1 MSTLPPPATVP
12 AVDPVTTSAQ
22 DATTDPVRTN
32 ATQDLTPESRPEVT
46 EGATAPAAGT
56 TGINAAAE
64 GVPKD
69 AAVVVSQPV
78 NEGVL
83 SYKQPGLVKSL
94 IYSKKFFWFGDEPVE
109 HKYLSDYLR
118 GEKATDIARPNA
130 AHATQTG
137 NGLLFFAKRAE
148 DKPQPQGIINLADIQ
163 DVTKAG
169 LTDFT
174 FKYHGHKHAFQAP
187 NATERDGWL
196 VALET
201 RQADAKTSREGI
213 VGSEGYKSSLDK
225 FAKPGAFGAASS
237 TSRSLSR
244 HKKTGDTKTADS
256 ATPVA
261 AGFGGDAT
269 SDPDD
274 VKARD
279 TKSRSQSRK
288 RASVFGALLSKR
300 EHHEERKEERKAE
313 MEERAEQ
320 RDIRHGNAGMEKRA
334 EERDIKHGKAGME
347 ERAEERDI
355 EHGNAGME
363 KRAEERA
370 IKHENHKAEKAEKHA
385 EKRVERREWLQAHEE
400 KKALK
405 SDGVV
410 NPLPLDAAAIAN
422 RVMGEPVVNAGG
434 TDTEIPS
441 ATSDIPSA
449 NSEIPTATSAQPATQ
464 ASTAATETPLS
475 ETPREAAPRANKRN
489 SIFGNFFAK
498 KETPAPNAA
507 STGAPVSTTADETTP
522 IVPAKDMEPAATSPV
537 APQAE
542 TGASETAPVTDT
554 AAPTES
560 TATAPTTSTTT
571 SPVSPDT
578 TKANR
583 RTSFFSNLGTKKEK
597 KASAVSDT
605 EGTDGEGK
613 KSGGFGGLLRKASR
627 AQGPRSTPKTAPATN
642 GTVDT
647 ETAAPAPTTKETPA
661 TETLTNGEK
670 TTTDVAPTSTSTTS
684 QQTAVQATA

>member
-1 MSTLPPPATVP
+1 MSTLPPSATVP
-12 AVDPVTTSAQ
+12 AVDPLTATAH
-22 DATTDPVRTN
+22 DASTDPVRTN

-46 EGATAPAAGT
+46 ESTSAPAADT
-56 TGINAAAE
+56 TGTDAAVE
-64 GVPKD
+64 NLPKD
-69 AAVVVSQPV
+69 AAVVVSQPI

-109 HKYLSDYLR
+109 TKYLSDYLR
-118 GEKATDIARPNA
+118 GEKATDVARPNA

-137 NGLLFFAKRAE
+137 KGLLFFAKRAE

-174 FKYHGHKHAFQAP
+174 FKYHSHKHAFQAM

-201 RQADAKTSREGI
+201 RQADAKTNREGI

-225 FAKPGAFGAASS
+225 FAKPAAVGAVSK

-244 HKKTGDTKTADS
+244 HKKTSDTKAADS
-256 ATPVA
+256 AAPVT

-269 SDPDD
+269 SDSDE

-279 TKSRSQSRK
+279 ATSRSQSRK
-288 RASVFGALLSKR
+288 RASVFGSLLSNIQKD
-300 EHHEERKEERKAE
+300 HDERKEERKAGIE
-313 MEERAEQ
+313 T
-320 RDIRHGNAGMEKRA
+320 RA
-334 EERDIKHGKAGME
+334 EERDIKHENRKAAKAREHTLSSVEKSVVKRE
-347 ERAEERDI
+347 EREEAQ
-355 EHGNAGME
+355 EE
-363 KRAEERA
+363 KR
-370 IKHENHKAEKAEKHA
+370 
-385 EKRVERREWLQAHEE
+385 
-400 KKALK
+400 ALK

-410 NPLPLDAAAIAN
+410 DPLPLDAAAVAN
-422 RVMGEPVVNAGG
+422 RVLDAPVVNADS
-434 TDTEIPS
+434 TNTQ
-441 ATSDIPSA
+441 
-449 NSEIPTATSAQPATQ
+449 IPTTASAESAALP
-464 ASTAATETPLS
+464 SNVATETPLS
-475 ETPREAAPRANKRN
+475 ETPRETAPKANKRN
-489 SIFGNFFAK
+489 SIFGNLFAK
-498 KETPAPNAA
+498 KENAPPNASLTGPPA
-507 STGAPVSTTADETTP
+507 STTTDETAAA
-522 IVPAKDMEPAATSPV
+522 VPAEDTEPAATSPV

-542 TGASETAPVTDT
+542 TVASGTAPVTDT
-554 AAPTES
+554 AAPTE
-560 TATAPTTSTTT
+560 TPATAPTTSTTT
-571 SPVSPDT
+571 SPVSPET

-627 AQGPRSTPKTAPATN
+627 AQGPKSTPKTASATN
-642 GTVDT
+642 GTSDT
-647 ETAAPAPTTKETPA
+647 ETPAPTTKETPA
-661 TETLTNGEK
+661 TETMTNGEN
-670 TTTDVAPTSTSTTS
+670 TTADVIPNSTTTTS
-684 QQTAVQATA
+684 QQTPVQATA

>member
-1 MSTLPPPATVP
+1 MSTPATVP
-12 AVDPVTTSAQ
+12 AADPVTTTAQ

-46 EGATAPAAGT
+46 QGTTAPAAVT
-56 TGINAAAE
+56 TETDAAVDD
-64 GVPKD
+64 VPKD

-83 SYKQPGLVKSL
+83 GYKQPGLVKSL

-137 NGLLFFAKRAE
+137 KGLLFFAKRAE

-201 RQADAKTSREGI
+201 RQADAKTNREGI

-225 FAKPGAFGAASS
+225 FGKPGAIGPASS

-244 HKKTGDTKTADS
+244 HKKTGDPKTADS
-256 ATPVA
+256 ATPVT

-269 SDPDD
+269 SDPDE

-300 EHHEERKEERKAE
+300 EHHEERKEERKAGI
-313 MEERAEQ
+313 EERA
-320 RDIRHGNAGMEKRA
+320 A
-334 EERDIKHGKAGME
+334 ERDIKHGKAGME
-347 ERAEERDI
+347 ERAEER
-355 EHGNAGME
+355 ELKHEKAGIQE
-363 KRAEERA
+363 RAEERD
-370 IKHENHKAEKAEKHA
+370 IKHENRKAGKAEKHA
-385 EKRVERREWLQAHEE
+385 EKAVERKERLLAHEE

-422 RVMGEPVVNAGG
+422 RVMDEPVVNADG
-434 TDTEIPS
+434 TATEIPT
-441 ATSDIPSA
+441 ATPV
-449 NSEIPTATSAQPATQ
+449 IPTATSAEPAAQ
-464 ASTAATETPLS
+464 ASTVATETPLS
-475 ETPREAAPRANKRN
+475 ETPRETAPKANKRN
-489 SIFGNFFAK
+489 SIFGNLFAK
-498 KETPAPNAA
+498 KETPTPNAS
-507 STGAPVSTTADETTP
+507 STGPPASTTADETTP
-522 IVPAKDMEPAATSPV
+522 AVPAKDMEPAATSPV
-537 APQAE
+537 APQVE

-560 TATAPTTSTTT
+560 TAIAPTTSTTT

-627 AQGPRSTPKTAPATN
+627 AQGPKSTPKTAAATN
-642 GTVDT
+642 GTADT
-647 ETAAPAPTTKETPA
+647 ETAAPAPSTKETPA

-670 TTTDVAPTSTSTTS
+670 TTADVVPDSTTTTS
-684 QQTAVQATA
+684 QQTPVQATA